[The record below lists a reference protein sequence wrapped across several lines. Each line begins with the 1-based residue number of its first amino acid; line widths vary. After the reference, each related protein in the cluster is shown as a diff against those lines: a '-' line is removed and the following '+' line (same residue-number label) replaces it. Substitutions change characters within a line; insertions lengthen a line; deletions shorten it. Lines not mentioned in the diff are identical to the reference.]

1 MARRPA
7 KKPAATKAGKA
18 AAGSTGKA
26 RRSTGQARSTDRA
39 TGAAHGGAA
48 HGDAASAL
56 RAAFLRELAAI
67 GWRDL
72 SYVDVVTA
80 SGLPMAEA
88 YRIYQSKM
96 GVLIGVV
103 RATDRALLES
113 IGEEPLDGSPR
124 DRLFDLIMRR
134 FDQHAAHKAAFSALL
149 NDLRHHPLEALCLS
163 TRVERSMALLLDLAG
178 VPSSGLRGALRAKAL
193 AGLYLHV
200 LRHWLKDESAD
211 SASTMALLDKRLE
224 QVERLLGFIRRARP
238 HHHRAS
244 EAGESSVTA

>member
-7 KKPAATKAGKA
+7 KKPASPKTKTTAAGRAGKA
-18 AAGSTGKA
+18 RQSTHHPNG
-26 RRSTGQARSTDRA
+26 A
-39 TGAAHGGAA
+39 T
-48 HGDAASAL
+48 HGDAGAQL
-56 RAAFLRELAAI
+56 RAAFLKELETL

-72 SYVDVVTA
+72 SYADVVA
-80 SGLPMAEA
+80 AAGLPLAEA

-103 RATDRALLES
+103 QATDRTLLEG
-113 IGEEPLDGSPR
+113 IGEEPLDGSAR

-134 FDQHAAHKAAFSALL
+134 FDQHADHKAAFSALL
-149 NDLRHHPLEALCLS
+149 GDLRHHPLEALCL
-163 TRVERSMALLLDLAG
+163 TARVERSMGLLLDLAG

-200 LRHWLKDESAD
+200 FRHWLKDESAD

-238 HHHRAS
+238 HHRK
-244 EAGESSVTA
+244 AGEADESAASA

>member
-26 RRSTGQARSTDRA
+26 RRSRAQASAAGQAN
-39 TGAAHGGAA
+39 GAA
-48 HGDAASAL
+48 HGDAATAL

-67 GWRDL
+67 GWREL

-103 RATDRALLES
+103 QATDRALLES

-149 NDLRHHPLEALCLS
+149 NDLRHHPFEALCLS
-163 TRVERSMALLLDLAG
+163 ARVERSMALLLDLAG

-193 AGLYLHV
+193 AGLYLYV

-211 SASTMALLDKRLE
+211 SAATMALLDKRLE

-238 HHHRAS
+238 HHRR
-244 EAGESSVTA
+244 AGETGESAVSI